1 MPYGPRMAVKQG
13 DDLREALR
21 ARGMR
26 VTPARLAV
34 LALLR
39 ASDQPLSHAEVGDYL
54 AAHAWD
60 QATLYRNLIELAEV
74 GLVRRTDVG
83 DHVWR
88 FEATQGN
95 HDAATHPHFTCT
107 VCGSVECLPPVEL
120 VATRGKLPRALRQ
133 RQIEVHVRGV
143 CDQCS

>member
-1 MPYGPRMAVKQG
+1 MPVKQG

-60 QATLYRNLIELAEV
+60 QATLYRNLIDLAEV
-74 GLVRRTDVG
+74 GLLRRTDVG

-88 FEATQGN
+88 FEATSGG
-95 HDAATHPHFTCT
+95 HDAAAHPHFTCT
-107 VCGSVECLPPVEL
+107 VCGAVECLPVLEL
-120 VATRGKLPRALRQ
+120 SAPRGKLPRAIRQ
-133 RQIEVHVRGV
+133 RQIEVHLRGV